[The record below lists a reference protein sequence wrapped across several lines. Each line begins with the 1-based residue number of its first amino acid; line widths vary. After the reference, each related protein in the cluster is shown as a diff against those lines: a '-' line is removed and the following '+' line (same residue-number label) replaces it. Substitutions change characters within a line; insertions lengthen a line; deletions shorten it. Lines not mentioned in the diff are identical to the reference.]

1 MTTQAGQL
9 SFLEN
14 ANGVIT
20 VTNTTTSVSS
30 STGALVVNGGIGV
43 AGNLFVGGN
52 LNIGGST
59 NITITG
65 SISTASNLGGGSA
78 GQLVYQSA
86 FGVSG
91 YVGPGTAG
99 QVLLSNGAAAP
110 VYTNTASIVVGSS
123 LNIAGGAAGS
133 LPIQSGA
140 GATTM
145 LPIGTSGYVLQSNG
159 TTATWVSTAS
169 LGIGGGSVGSIS
181 PYSSIFTITNA
192 TAASS
197 TITGALQVVGGAGI
211 GQSLYVGGSV
221 IVTGQFSGAGTGLT
235 GTAASLTAGSAG
247 SVSNALTI
255 NNGGSGAASGS
266 TFNGSGA
273 VTISYNTV
281 GAPSTGGANATGTWN
296 IIAGT
301 ANIAGS
307 VNNAVTFNN
316 VGSGA
321 ASGSTFNGSGAL
333 TVSYNTVG
341 APSTGGA
348 NATGT
353 WNIIAGTANIAT
365 SAGSVSNAL
374 TINNGGSGAASGSTF
389 NGSSPVTISY
399 NTVGAPSTG
408 GTNATGTW
416 NIVAGTANNANNL
429 GGVAASSYL
438 TAVKFGQIVVTTSI
452 TLSSTHYGANVL
464 LNGSNLTITLP
475 ASAPSGTVIS
485 LSNISST
492 NVTLSY
498 TGTNGSD
505 GPSTLQP
512 QNSIMLISDGG
523 SPSYWRQYFGSP
535 GYLTGGAGLGNTQ
548 INSLGVGTA
557 ASGTA
562 GQVNAT
568 SFVGSGAGLTGFTSG
583 QITTALGYT
592 PLSVASP
599 DLMIRLKEPSGVYFI
614 ATASTYVSRIVGF
627 STTERNTQGWS
638 IVNTSSTSS
647 YNSGYVTYFFTL
659 YNSTTISLPAGN
671 YYAEWDVA
679 GANTYSNT
687 TDTQQGYSYLYN
699 VTDSVVIQSGTGFQT
714 ECNTYNTH
722 HTAGR
727 TYFTLSGTKTVQLM
741 LSGTSS
747 NSSGQY
753 LFAPFSFDSGGLW
766 PYAPG
771 TGYGESATSEYA
783 TLRIW
788 KS

>member
-20 VTNTTTSVSS
+20 VANTTTSVSS
-30 STGALVVNGGIGV
+30 GTGALVVAGGVGI

-65 SISTASNLGGGSA
+65 SISTATNLGGGSA

-133 LPIQSGA
+133 LHIQSASGQ
-140 GATTM
+140 TTM

-159 TTATWVSTAS
+159 TTATWVSTSS

-181 PYSSIFTITNA
+181 PYSGIFTITNA

-273 VTISYNTV
+273 VTISYNTI
-281 GAPSTGGANATGTWN
+281 GAPSTTGANATGTWN
-296 IIAGT
+296 IVAGT
-301 ANIAGS
+301 SNIAGS
-307 VNNAVTFNN
+307 VNNALTINN
-316 VGSGA
+316 GGSGS
-321 ASGSTFNGSGAL
+321 ASGATFNGSGAV
-333 TVSYNTVG
+333 TISYNTIG
-341 APSTGGA
+341 APSTTGA

-353 WNIIAGTANIAT
+353 WNIVAGTANIAT
-365 SAGSVSNAL
+365 SAGTAGSVSNSL
-374 TINNGGSGAASGSTF
+374 TINNGGSGSASGATF
-389 NGSSPVTISY
+389 NGSGAVTISY
-399 NTVGAPSTG
+399 NTIGAPSTTG
-408 GTNATGTW
+408 ANATGTW
-416 NIVAGTANNANNL
+416 NIVAGTANNASNL

-438 TAVKFGQIVVTTSI
+438 TAVKFGQVTLGSSTTLNSTYYGADTLITTSGI
-452 TLSSTHYGANVL
+452 TV
-464 LNGSNLTITLP
+464 TLP
-475 ASAPSGTVIS
+475 SSAPSGTVIA
-485 LSNISST
+485 LSNITSGNAT
-492 NVTLSY
+492 ISY

-505 GPSTLQP
+505 GPTTLQP
-512 QNSIMLISDGG
+512 QNSVMLISDGG

-535 GYLTGGAGLGNTQ
+535 GYLAGGAGLGNTQ

-562 GQVNAT
+562 GEIRAT
-568 SFVGSGAGLTGFTSG
+568 NNISAYYSSDA
-583 QITTALGYT
+583 
-592 PLSVASP
+592 
-599 DLMIRLKEPSGVYFI
+599 RLKENIQEIPNALASLDKIRGVTFDWTDEFIKDHGGEDDYFVRKHDVGVI
-614 ATASTYVSRIVGF
+614 AQEIQAVLPEVVAEREDGYLAVKYDRIVALLIQAIK
-627 STTERNTQGWS
+627 E
-638 IVNTSSTSS
+638 
-647 YNSGYVTYFFTL
+647 
-659 YNSTTISLPAGN
+659 
-671 YYAEWDVA
+671 
-679 GANTYSNT
+679 
-687 TDTQQGYSYLYN
+687 QQQQI
-699 VTDSVVIQSGTGFQT
+699 D
-714 ECNTYNTH
+714 E
-722 HTAGR
+722 
-727 TYFTLSGTKTVQLM
+727 
-741 LSGTSS
+741 
-747 NSSGQY
+747 
-753 LFAPFSFDSGGLW
+753 
-766 PYAPG
+766 
-771 TGYGESATSEYA
+771 
-783 TLRIW
+783 LRD
-788 KS
+788 KL

>member
-20 VTNTTTSVSS
+20 VANTTTSVSS
-30 STGALVVNGGIGV
+30 GTGALVVAGGVGI

-65 SISTASNLGGGSA
+65 SISTATNLGGGSA

-133 LPIQSGA
+133 LHIQSASGQ
-140 GATTM
+140 TTM

-159 TTATWVSTAS
+159 TTATWVSTSS

-181 PYSSIFTITNA
+181 PYSGIFTITNA

-273 VTISYNTV
+273 VTISYNTI
-281 GAPSTGGANATGTWN
+281 GAPSTTGA
-296 IIAGT
+296 
-301 ANIAGS
+301 
-307 VNNAVTFNN
+307 
-316 VGSGA
+316 
-321 ASGSTFNGSGAL
+321 
-333 TVSYNTVG
+333 
-341 APSTGGA
+341 
-348 NATGT
+348 
-353 WNIIAGTANIAT
+353 
-365 SAGSVSNAL
+365 
-374 TINNGGSGAASGSTF
+374 
-389 NGSSPVTISY
+389 
-399 NTVGAPSTG
+399 
-408 GTNATGTW
+408 NATGTW
-416 NIVAGTANNANNL
+416 NIVAGTANNASNL

-438 TAVKFGQIVVTTSI
+438 TAVKFGQVTLGSSTTLNSTYYGADTLITTSGI
-452 TLSSTHYGANVL
+452 TV
-464 LNGSNLTITLP
+464 TLP
-475 ASAPSGTVIS
+475 SSAPSGTVIA
-485 LSNISST
+485 LSNITSGNAT
-492 NVTLSY
+492 ISY

-505 GPSTLQP
+505 GPTTLQP
-512 QNSIMLISDGG
+512 QNSVMLISDGG

-535 GYLTGGAGLGNTQ
+535 GYLAGGAGLGNTQ

-562 GQVNAT
+562 GEIRAT
-568 SFVGSGAGLTGFTSG
+568 NNISAYYSSDA
-583 QITTALGYT
+583 
-592 PLSVASP
+592 
-599 DLMIRLKEPSGVYFI
+599 RLKENIQEIPNALASLDKIRGVTFDWTDEFIKDHGGEDDYFVRKHDVGVI
-614 ATASTYVSRIVGF
+614 AQEIQAVLPEVVAEREDGYLAVKYDRIVALLIQAIK
-627 STTERNTQGWS
+627 E
-638 IVNTSSTSS
+638 
-647 YNSGYVTYFFTL
+647 
-659 YNSTTISLPAGN
+659 
-671 YYAEWDVA
+671 
-679 GANTYSNT
+679 
-687 TDTQQGYSYLYN
+687 QQQQI
-699 VTDSVVIQSGTGFQT
+699 D
-714 ECNTYNTH
+714 E
-722 HTAGR
+722 
-727 TYFTLSGTKTVQLM
+727 
-741 LSGTSS
+741 
-747 NSSGQY
+747 
-753 LFAPFSFDSGGLW
+753 
-766 PYAPG
+766 
-771 TGYGESATSEYA
+771 
-783 TLRIW
+783 LRD
-788 KS
+788 KL